1 MYRTSS
7 QYVFSY
13 GCTIT
18 MQCFIFTTL
27 MKSLAQT
34 LSIYTVLITIK
45 YPSTP
50 VQRVRVRAKN
60 GYGYARRMGTGTG
73 VALVKVRV

>member
-1 MYRTSS
+1 MSAMCIHVRD
-7 QYVFSY
+7 
-13 GCTIT
+13 I
-18 MQCFIFTTL
+18 L
-27 MKSLAQT
+27 
-34 LSIYTVLITIK
+34 YTVLITIK

-73 VALVKVRV
+73 TGVALVKVRV